1 MRLSPIS
8 TAASVKQAVAH
19 AHGWGNPTPHIKY
32 ITTDRLLQTVFE
44 RIFAPPAEHMY
55 ENQRR
60 QRAIC
65 GIIERDD
72 ASTYA
77 SETHAP
83 TILCY

>member
-19 AHGWGNPTPHIKY
+19 AHDWGNLTPHVKY

-44 RIFAPPAEHMY
+44 RIFALSIEHAC
-55 ENQRR
+55 ENQSY

-72 ASTYA
+72 ASNYS
-77 SETHAP
+77 SEAHAP

>member
-19 AHGWGNPTPHIKY
+19 AHGWGNLTPHVKY

-44 RIFAPPAEHMY
+44 RIFAPHTEHVC